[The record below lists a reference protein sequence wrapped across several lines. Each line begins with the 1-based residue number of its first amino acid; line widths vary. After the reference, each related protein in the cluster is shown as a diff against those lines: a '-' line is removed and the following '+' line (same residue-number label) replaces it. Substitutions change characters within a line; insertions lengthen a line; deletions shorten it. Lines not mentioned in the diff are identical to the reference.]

1 MGAAAAARA
10 AHARGGVG
18 ALAGGRAGAP
28 AGGRGPGAAGPPPGG
43 APAAGAAGERR
54 TGQLLETVASRGPDV
69 LHDLRVPLVD
79 YPVNIDHAVVSGR
92 RVFLIDSK
100 LWRPGLYWALGG
112 ATRRGLRPT
121 GRLASRNMHMA
132 RDKIAAYL
140 RRRGLPAR
148 VQTPIVAVWSSRPDR
163 PVRLAVAGTGL
174 RVRRAGALTRILP
187 RRPADPAITQALARL
202 LYP

>member
-1 MGAAAAARA
+1 MVSGRVLGTAGGSVDGAAWAAT
-10 AHARGGVG
+10 
-18 ALAGGRAGAP
+18 
-28 AGGRGPGAAGPPPGG
+28 PGAA
-43 APAAGAAGERR
+43 AAGAAGERR
-54 TGQLLETVASRGPDV
+54 PGQLLETVASRGPDV